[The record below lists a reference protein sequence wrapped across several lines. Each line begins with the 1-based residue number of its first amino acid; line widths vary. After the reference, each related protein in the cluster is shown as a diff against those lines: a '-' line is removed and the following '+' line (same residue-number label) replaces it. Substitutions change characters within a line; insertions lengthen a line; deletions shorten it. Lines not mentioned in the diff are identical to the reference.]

1 MSKELENQKLNYVTQ
16 AIIACLALERKS
28 KMNCISACG
37 QTDTDSILNN
47 IIV

>member
-1 MSKELENQKLNYVTQ
+1 MCVIKIK
-16 AIIACLALERKS
+16 AIINGLVLLPKS
-28 KMNCISACG
+28 KKNYISACG